1 MKRSMYVKNEYRGSH
16 SYRIDTGD
24 NTKER
29 IFLKAWQDQK
39 GIDMLRHI
47 LSRDME
53 EYTIPSKRDI
63 FVANSIIQWLG
74 TSVGQ
79 GFLAEVEDKS
89 CESCGGHGNLKH
101 CQDCAGTGFK
111 GEEATING
119 LIIGEQHESAS

>member
-29 IFLKAWQDQK
+29 IFLKTWQDQD
-39 GIDMLRHI
+39 GIKMLMNI
-47 LSRDME
+47 LSKDME

-79 GFLAEVEDKS
+79 GFLAGVEDRS
-89 CESCGGHGNLKH
+89 CEKCGGHSNLGR
-101 CQDCAGTGFK
+101 CQSCAGTGFK
-111 GEEATING
+111 GEEARING
-119 LIIGEQHESAS
+119 LIIGDKHESIG